1 MRHMS
6 RYRVF
11 ALGMTVLVLV
21 VVAACGGNDS
31 DDAATTS
38 DPAATESSTTELADP
53 AAEPESASP
62 ADFEETVRAARDEA
76 QAAIYAAQDA
86 VAREAPDLAREVFL
100 RGPFTEL
107 LTTFTEVLSDYADM
121 LLSALE
127 APAEHAAD
135 LKRQVDD
142 ARVNELEDDVTVL
155 FTALAA
161 QLSAEYAAFA
171 YLAPAP
177 SELDVVG
184 TFGELS
190 DEELAYLEGVQEAQ
204 NQFTDRVEEFERAI
218 SRT

>member
-1 MRHMS
+1 MS

-31 DDAATTS
+31 DDPATTP

-86 VAREAPDLAREVFL
+86 VEREAPDLAREVFL

-135 LKRQVDD
+135 LKRQVLDTRVAIELLEA
-142 ARVNELEDDVTVL
+142 ARE
-155 FTALAA
+155 AA
-161 QLSAEYAAFA
+161 AAG
-171 YLAPAP
+171 L
-177 SELDVVG
+177 
-184 TFGELS
+184 T
-190 DEELAYLEGVQEAQ
+190 
-204 NQFTDRVEEFERAI
+204 TRA
-218 SRT
+218 STSSKMT